1 MSQVNMQSFLNLKKE
16 MNLMAT
22 LCQMWSPTF
31 FTFCKQNNNK
41 NPKKAGNCV
50 WQSVVAVKLANAQI
64 RKPNDCSKY
73 HEPSKFVCS
82 VFQCVFSIH
91 KMEAIAWRSV
101 SNFVGDAV
109 MRLHFLPIMS
119 KRWLCKRPDWREA
132 QLSSALLSSLCL
144 GSTGTLD
151 CSVLRIWV

>member
-1 MSQVNMQSFLNLKKE
+1 MVFQFIKVFLNMFAKCSL
-16 MNLMAT
+16 N
-22 LCQMWSPTF
+22 SV
-31 FTFCKQNNNK
+31 QNH
-41 NPKKAGNCV
+41 V
-50 WQSVVAVKLANAQI
+50 YTQI
-64 RKPNDCSKY
+64 RKPNDCSK
-73 HEPSKFVCS
+73 HREPSKFVCS

-132 QLSSALLSSLCL
+132 QLSSALLSSKRLNWTQLDSTTYL
-144 GSTGTLD
+144 GSTRLD
-151 CSVLRIWV
+151 SALQSLAWLSSTQLGLTRLKTAQLA

>member
-1 MSQVNMQSFLNLKKE
+1 MLWCKNIEICFFNGFWRFPSLWRHFLN
-16 MNLMAT
+16 MFAICNLN
-22 LCQMWSPTF
+22 SV
-31 FTFCKQNNNK
+31 QNH
-41 NPKKAGNCV
+41 V
-50 WQSVVAVKLANAQI
+50 YTQI
-64 RKPNDCSKY
+64 RKPNDCSK
-73 HEPSKFVCS
+73 HREPSKFVCS

-144 GSTGTLD
+144 GSTGSWT